1 MTRHRWLL
9 TSLSISTAGRVPS
22 YFSSSCPLSSYCPPS
37 RHPACHRAPARYPA
51 PTHRPAILP
60 AIELLPAILPAIAVP
75 GLLPFSSHLIVL
87 VEVMRVEE
95 VSSSEVGSSGKVSLL
110 ESSAS
115 RCRGRC
121 CQGGLWVLAIKS
133 GSWACYQV
141 GFLGVLSRRAPS
153 SRVPSR
159 RVRDLGGSSKLWRR
173 QCTAIFSGVAGR

>member
-75 GLLPFSSHLIVL
+75 GLLPFASHLIVL

-95 VSSSEVGSSGKVSLL
+95 VSSSEVGSSGKV
-110 ESSAS
+110 
-115 RCRGRC
+115 RRG
-121 CQGGLWVLAIKS
+121 L
-133 GSWACYQV
+133 
-141 GFLGVLSRRAPS
+141 
-153 SRVPSR
+153 
-159 RVRDLGGSSKLWRR
+159 SKLLLRSSQRR
-173 QCTAIFSGVAGR
+173 FLVDFFNLVIATEASVPVFVPVNSDRDRLRPCKGGDGA